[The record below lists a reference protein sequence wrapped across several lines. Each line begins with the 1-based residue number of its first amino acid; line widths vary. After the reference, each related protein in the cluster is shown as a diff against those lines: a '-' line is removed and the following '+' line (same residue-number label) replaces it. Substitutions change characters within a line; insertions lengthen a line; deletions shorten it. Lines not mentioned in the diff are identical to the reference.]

1 MSRVSAPGVPTP
13 IRAITTP
20 LRSSAAPPIPP
31 AAQLYEPL
39 AKAVLR
45 KRLTGRIFPYTFLLA
60 LASTALTLLYV
71 GGFGLT
77 RLLGAGAALWL
88 GGVLPVVVVRKAW
101 LTVTRTS
108 APSPH
113 LLLQKSLAPPL
124 RARTSQALQAHLVS
138 ALLSLA
144 VHAALDDAVPVVIRS
159 RKHPYTP
166 HPVLVLLALGQCV
179 LASLY
184 VLRAILRD
192 VWVFPFRRP
201 TLTPAPGAV
210 LAPAFLA
217 LAAPLV
223 ALVVLFVVVPVLRWV
238 PGVSLLLRPIRHP
251 HLSVL
256 RALPRAWVLGLTT
269 AWTWEGAGGVWAW
282 AIGEPLYTTPSVR
295 ALVSGISVALT
306 PAPAPPS
313 SNGSSAFSTPGSG
326 FGTPAR
332 TPSYLAQSHS
342 SPFSAPSASAPTP
355 SAGAPSEPSIYTHLA
370 YAELLAL
377 ATAPEPHAPGRA
389 EAFDVEGA
397 GGGGVW
403 ARLVREG
410 LVLLGREYRVLLA
423 RGGAPPSPPLP
434 PSPPAATLTPSAL
447 PPTPS
452 GVNGSGVGVVVVG
465 TTPLRKENI
474 FAKKTAPASPAAR
487 VGSVFASGDMIE
499 GIVGPVVGG
508 IAPPATSS
516 EGWHLG
522 KYVHDF
528 REVMRDVAPVLP
540 MSGHARVVV
549 GLLDGALWAG
559 VKRALFGGAAGGGEG
574 RGGGGIWGVWTMRRR
589 GREVAGWVPRREV
602 VAECVEVLTHLT
614 CASLTEDR
622 YGVVQRDIPRV
633 LEALVAFLVAVEEA
647 QAGLRPSGALEHAS
661 AHRENEDENE
671 NGEHE
676 NERGEHRENEGG
688 KPKMTLEARRA
699 AEAEAADLEEA
710 RAVLGEVG
718 DALRDGLARI
728 ARTFGDKLRAF
739 RFAPR
744 TAARLQGFMEWA

>member
-20 LRSSAAPPIPP
+20 LRSTAAPPIPP

-60 LASTALTLLYV
+60 LGSAALTLLYV

-77 RLLGAGAALWL
+77 RLLGAGVALWV

-124 RARTSQALQAHLVS
+124 RARTFQALQAHLVS
-138 ALLSLA
+138 ALLALA
-144 VHAALDDAVPVVIRS
+144 VHAALDGAVPVVIKS

-179 LASLY
+179 LAGLY
-184 VLRAILRD
+184 VLRAVLRD
-192 VWVFPFRRP
+192 VWVVPFRRP

-217 LAAPLV
+217 LAAPLG

-269 AWTWEGAGGVWAW
+269 AWTWEGAGGVWVW
-282 AIGEPLYTTPSVR
+282 AIGEPLHTTPSVR

-306 PAPAPPS
+306 PAPAPPAS
-313 SNGSSAFSTPGSG
+313 GSSAFSTPGSG

-342 SPFSAPSASAPTP
+342 SPFPSPASSSASPAFSSSPA
-355 SAGAPSEPSIYTHLA
+355 AGSPSEPSIYTHLA

-377 ATAPEPHAPGRA
+377 ATALEPQGRA

-423 RGGAPPSPPLP
+423 RGGAPPSPSLP
-434 PSPPAATLTPSAL
+434 PPAATPSALTPSA
-447 PPTPS
+447 PPSTPS
-452 GVNGSGVGVVVVG
+452 ALNGSGVGVVMA

-516 EGWHLG
+516 KGWHLG
-522 KYVHDF
+522 KYVRDF

-559 VKRALFGGAAGGGEG
+559 VKRMLFGVPGGEG
-574 RGGGGIWGVWTMRRR
+574 GGGGGGGGGIWGVWTMRRK

-647 QAGLRPSGALEHAS
+647 QAGLRPVGAAARLEHA
-661 AHRENEDENE
+661 

-676 NERGEHRENEGG
+676 GGEQNERGEHENA
-688 KPKMTLEARRA
+688 KPKMTLEGRRA
-699 AEAEAADLEEA
+699 AEAEAVDLEEA

-728 ARTFGDKLRAF
+728 ARTYGDKLRAF

-744 TAARLQGFMEWA
+744 TAARLQGFMEWT

>member
-1 MSRVSAPGVPTP
+1 MSRVSGPGVPTP

-20 LRSSAAPPIPP
+20 LRSSVAPPIPP

-39 AKAVLR
+39 AKSVLR

-60 LASTALTLLYV
+60 LASAALSLLYV
-71 GGFGLT
+71 GDLGLT
-77 RLLGAGAALWL
+77 RLLGAGVALWV
-88 GGVLPVVVVRKAW
+88 GGVLPVVVVRKVW

-124 RARTSQALQAHLVS
+124 RVRTFQALQAHVGS
-138 ALLSLA
+138 GLLSLA
-144 VHAALDDAVPVVIRS
+144 VHAALDSAVPVVIRS

-179 LASLY
+179 LAGLY
-184 VLRAILRD
+184 VLRAVLRD
-192 VWVFPFRRP
+192 VWVVPFRRP

-217 LAAPLV
+217 LAAPLG
-223 ALVVLFVVVPVLRWV
+223 ALGILFLVVPVLRWV

-282 AIGEPLYTTPSVR
+282 AIGEPLHTTPSVR

-306 PAPAPPS
+306 PAPAAPAS
-313 SNGSSAFSTPGSG
+313 GSSAFSTPGSG
-326 FGTPAR
+326 FGVGTPAR

-342 SPFSAPSASAPTP
+342 SPFPASPASTAASSA
-355 SAGAPSEPSIYTHLA
+355 APSEPSIYTHLA
-370 YAELLAL
+370 YAELLTL

-423 RGGAPPSPPLP
+423 RGGAPPPPP
-434 PSPPAATLTPSAL
+434 PPPAATPPAPPS
-447 PPTPS
+447 TPS
-452 GVNGSGVGVVVVG
+452 GSGFNTGGGGAVG

-508 IAPPATSS
+508 IAPPATST
-516 EGWHLG
+516 EGGWHLG
-522 KYVHDF
+522 KYVRDL

-540 MSGHARVVV
+540 MSVHARAVVD
-549 GLLDGALWAG
+549 LLDGALWAG
-559 VKRALFGGAAGGGEG
+559 VKRALFGAGEGSGKGGGGGE
-574 RGGGGIWGVWTMRRR
+574 IWGAWTMPRR

-602 VAECVEVLTHLT
+602 VAECVELLTHLT

-633 LEALVAFLVAVEEA
+633 LEALVTFLVAVEEA
-647 QAGLRPSGALEHAS
+647 QAGLRPAGATAPLEHA
-661 AHRENEDENE
+661 
-671 NGEHE
+671 NGEGGGEHTERGQHE
-676 NERGEHRENEGG
+676 NA
-688 KPKMTLEARRA
+688 KPKMTLEERRA

-744 TAARLQGFMEWA
+744 TVARLQGFMEWA